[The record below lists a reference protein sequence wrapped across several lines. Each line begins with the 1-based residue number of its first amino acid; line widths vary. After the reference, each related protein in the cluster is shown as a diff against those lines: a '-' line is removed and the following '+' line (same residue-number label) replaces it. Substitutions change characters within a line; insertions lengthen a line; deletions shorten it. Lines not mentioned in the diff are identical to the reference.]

1 MREPSESASQR
12 RHAQRTGRF
21 EASFRPW
28 SRPALLATCWLA
40 CGCGE
45 DSAERDG
52 NGGSGGSVVQAAGGG
67 RGGSV
72 SKAGAGSSPGGS
84 GTAAAGGSGPIPEGA
99 CAELRFEEDVT
110 AAGRDTDKFTW
121 SDAACR
127 PRTAAMAR
135 VGGGYLRQF
144 SYEMDGAVRI
154 VSATDA
160 NGHPG
165 WGFSVNHELPGGTV
179 THGRPGTFKP
189 LFVGAHH
196 AIYEY
201 HYEAISQLPVTLH
214 WLFSSGRSHPVLAI
228 TYDLNA
234 QPKGLGADSRTPYGD
249 IAWDGDDNA
258 GSTVVSG
265 VGWGDRYKFITTT
278 APLTMDSTWDYTEPN
293 LVPYVLEW
301 ADASDA
307 EMGAVQT
314 QTHLQKDAGG
324 YWFYANWGKTSE
336 NQTKSDGQIGNMPVT
351 WNWPYQLNQ
360 YELCI
365 EDPACLKATTGSH
378 RLAWGANY
386 GAIGGADESGM
397 YAAYGDDKQL
407 SGWPYQSYSVF
418 MVLDRHSAMP
428 VFAQAREVEIVQKT
442 TLTASVGSVVAMVPG
457 GVGRSDLQPT
467 DPPGYDHRYSTWNVQ
482 AEANS
487 VAFKVEVS
495 EGSLSAPT
503 LVVSRFSGTTVP
515 SVFVDGVSGIPDV
528 TFMASVVPE
537 REELWLTFRPG
548 WSGTQQIRIE

>member
-1 MREPSESASQR
+1 
-12 RHAQRTGRF
+12 
-21 EASFRPW
+21 
-28 SRPALLATCWLA
+28 L
-40 CGCGE
+40 
-45 DSAERDG
+45 
-52 NGGSGGSVVQAAGGG
+52 
-67 RGGSV
+67 
-72 SKAGAGSSPGGS
+72 
-84 GTAAAGGSGPIPEGA
+84 
-99 CAELRFEEDVT
+99 EEDVT
-110 AAGRDTDKFTW
+110 AAGRSTDKFTW

-144 SYEMDGAVRI
+144 SYETDGAVRV

-165 WGFSVNHELPGGTV
+165 WGFSVNHALPGGEV

-214 WLFSSGRSHPVLAI
+214 WLFGSGRSHPVLAI

-234 QPKGLGADSRTPYGD
+234 QPKGLGADTRTPYGD

-314 QTHLQKDAGG
+314 QTYLQKDAGG
-324 YWFYANWGKTSE
+324 YWLYANWGKTSE
-336 NQTKSDGQIGNMPVT
+336 NQTKDDGQIGNMPVT

-365 EDPACLKATTGSH
+365 EDPACLHATTGSH

-386 GAIGGADESGM
+386 GAIGGADETGS
-397 YAAYGDDKQL
+397 YPAYGGDKQL
-407 SGWPYQSYSVF
+407 AGWPYQSYSVF
-418 MVLDRHSAMP
+418 MVLDRHSATP
-428 VFAQAREVEIVQKT
+428 VFAQAREIETVQKT
-442 TLTASVGSVVAMVPG
+442 TLTASVGTVVGMVPA
-457 GVGRSDLQPT
+457 GVGRADLQLAE
-467 DPPGYDHRYSTWNVQ
+467 PPGYDHRYSTWNVQ
-482 AEANS
+482 SEANA
-487 VAFKVEVS
+487 VAISVEVS
-495 EGSLSAPT
+495 EGALSAPT
-503 LVVSRFSGTTVP
+503 LVVSKFSGTAVP
-515 SVFVDGVSGIPDV
+515 SVFVDGVAGIPDV

-537 REELWLTFRPG
+537 RQELWLTFRPG
-548 WSGTQQIRIE
+548 WSGSQQIRVE